1 MTSASDRLLQR
12 WQEAGLIDAGT
23 ADRIRSWE
31 SAQDAPGTPH
41 KFAAIAFGLG
51 GLLLIAGVFL
61 FVSAHWAELSPA
73 ARYTVVLAAVAVFH
87 VGGAL
92 SATTMPHLATTLH
105 AAGTAALGAGIFL
118 CGQIFN
124 MAEHWPLALLLWAL
138 GAAVSAYLLRDWPH
152 VLWVAILIPAWLWGE
167 WIDALPGSIAWRDDN
182 IPVIGTTL
190 LVLTYLGALGRDQD
204 SVWRQALS
212 RLGIAT
218 VIPACIALG
227 LINSEVHNTPI
238 ASVGGNTNAIVAWS
252 MALLLPFLLAFA
264 LRGKQAAYLV
274 VALAWALL
282 VARTDWHSN
291 SGAVALYG
299 LYGIGAVGIV
309 AWGIKERSRGSVNVG
324 VTGFALAL
332 FGFYFSAIFDKLGR
346 SLGMIGIGL
355 LFLGGGWVMERM
367 RRRLIASVE
376 GRKP

>member
-252 MALLLPFLLAFA
+252 MALLLPFLLAFE
-264 LRGKQAAYLV
+264 
-274 VALAWALL
+274 
-282 VARTDWHSN
+282 
-291 SGAVALYG
+291 
-299 LYGIGAVGIV
+299 IGRAHV
-309 AWGIKERSRGSVNVG
+309 
-324 VTGFALAL
+324 
-332 FGFYFSAIFDKLGR
+332 
-346 SLGMIGIGL
+346 
-355 LFLGGGWVMERM
+355 
-367 RRRLIASVE
+367 
-376 GRKP
+376 